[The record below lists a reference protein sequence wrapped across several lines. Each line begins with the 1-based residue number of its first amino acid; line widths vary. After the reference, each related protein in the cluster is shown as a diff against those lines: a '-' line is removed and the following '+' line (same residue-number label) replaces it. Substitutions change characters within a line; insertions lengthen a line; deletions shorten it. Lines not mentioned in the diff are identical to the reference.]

1 MSCQSAFVKAQAFSS
16 EQQSFHSAARC
27 KTVALAEPSRVG
39 PLSSPASATHPRR
52 RQSRRGQS
60 TVEFMLM
67 VPVLFAI
74 YFFVIELGL
83 YFTTIHYATYAAFT
97 LARAQE
103 GGFSNQWP
111 SLSALD
117 DVILTGLVWT
127 SNAAKPVGASKYSA
141 AGVSVSVSNFEQRVP
156 FPFIVGL
163 LPNMQFDA
171 KVFLGPTEALYE
183 GKADTRNGSLYDNN
197 L

>member
-1 MSCQSAFVKAQAFSS
+1 MRSLP
-16 EQQSFHSAARC
+16 E
-27 KTVALAEPSRVG
+27 
-39 PLSSPASATHPRR
+39 SPACTSVRRSMQRPMRRR
-52 RQSRRGQS
+52 RQRGQS

-83 YFTTIHYATYAAFT
+83 YFTTIHYANYAAFT

-103 GGFSNQWP
+103 GGFSDQWP
-111 SLSALD
+111 SVSALD

-127 SNAAKPVGASKYSA
+127 SNAAKPVGPSKYKA
-141 AGVSVSVSNFEQRVP
+141 TGVSVSVSNFEQRVP
-156 FPFIVGL
+156 FPFINGL
-163 LPNMQFDA
+163 LPNMQFDTR
-171 KVFLGPTEALYE
+171 VYLGPTEVMYE
-183 GKADTRNGSLYDNN
+183 SKADPRSSGLYDNN